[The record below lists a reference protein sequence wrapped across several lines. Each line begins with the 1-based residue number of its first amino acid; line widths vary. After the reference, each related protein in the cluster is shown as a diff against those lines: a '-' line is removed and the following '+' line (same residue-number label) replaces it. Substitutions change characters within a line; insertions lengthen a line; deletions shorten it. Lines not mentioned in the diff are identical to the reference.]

1 MYWKRTYWPGVGNY
15 WKLCNDVMQTNKCTV
30 VKPNL
35 ILISTAPLHVLYVS
49 KPMARVE
56 EDNCYLEFPGVVSK
70 PGT

>member
-1 MYWKRTYWPGVGNY
+1 
-15 WKLCNDVMQTNKCTV
+15 MQTNKCTV

-70 PGT
+70 PGTWSVQVFLVRATLNSDYKETT